1 MAEKFT
7 RWDASDHLKTEE
19 DITAYFKACLDD
31 DPGDG
36 SLVRTAL
43 GDIAKA
49 RNMSRLAK
57 DIGLSREGLYRA
69 LSVDG
74 NPEFTTI
81 MKVIKGLGLR
91 LHAGTMQQPKQS
103 IEAR

>member
-7 RWDASDHLKTEE
+7 RWDAADNFATEE
-19 DITAYFKACLDD
+19 DIVAYFEACLND

-36 SLVRTAL
+36 SLIRAAL
-43 GDIAKA
+43 GDIAKV

-69 LSVDG
+69 LSADG

-91 LHAGTMQQPKQS
+91 LHAGTL
-103 IEAR
+103 

>member
-19 DITAYFKACLDD
+19 DITAYFEACLDD

-36 SLVRTAL
+36 SLRAAL

-49 RNMSRLAK
+49 RNMSTLAK
-57 DIGLSREGLYRA
+57 EIVLSREGLYRA
-69 LSVDG
+69 LSVSDSSSFG
-74 NPEFTTI
+74 QPS
-81 MKVIKGLGLR
+81 IKL
-91 LHAGTMQQPKQS
+91 
-103 IEAR
+103 

>member
-7 RWDASDHLKTEE
+7 QWDAAEHLKTAE
-19 DITAYFKACLDD
+19 DINASFEACLDEA
-31 DPGDG
+31 PGDG
-36 SLVRTAL
+36 SLVRADL

-69 LSVDG
+69 LSAEG
-74 NPEFTTI
+74 NPEFATI

-91 LHAGTMQQPKQS
+91 LHAGTL
-103 IEAR
+103 

>member
-1 MAEKFT
+1 MVEKFS
-7 RWDASDHLKTEE
+7 RWDAADHLKTEE
-19 DITAYFKACLDD
+19 DITAYFEACLDD

-36 SLVRTAL
+36 SLVRAAL

-91 LHAGTMQQPKQS
+91 LHAGTVQQSKQGA
-103 IEAR
+103 EAR

>member
-7 RWDASDHLKTEE
+7 RWDAAEHLKTEE
-19 DITAYFKACLDD
+19 DINAYFEACLDEA
-31 DPGDG
+31 PGDD
-36 SLVRTAL
+36 SLVRAAL

-49 RNMSRLAK
+49 RKMSRLAK

-69 LSVDG
+69 LSAEG
-74 NPEFTTI
+74 NPEFATI

-91 LHAGTMQQPKQS
+91 LHAGTL
-103 IEAR
+103 

>member
-1 MAEKFT
+1 M
-7 RWDASDHLKTEE
+7 
-19 DITAYFKACLDD
+19 AYFDACLDE

-36 SLVRTAL
+36 SLIRAAL

-69 LSVDG
+69 LSADG

-91 LHAGTMQQPKQS
+91 LHAGTLEQPQ
-103 IEAR
+103 